1 MKFVISLTM
10 KNSEE
15 SSVKGV
21 ENEQKS
27 TVITEEFLKKE
38 GVLLR
43 DGRNASNV
51 DKIIKIKN
59 ALRKSMSLNIT
70 PDAHDDKTNELKS
83 KVLGYM
89 KSNSN
94 RIEVTS
100 DSLNG
105 NYVRSMSMKY
115 EDNLKNN
122 KVLSECTDIKKC
134 KTKNEKLSQLPRQ
147 CNLGM
152 NVSDKIP
159 DVGGLRN
166 YYRYMGYTDINKTVK
181 VVSELKASFNDGN
194 KPLDS

>member
-1 MKFVISLTM
+1 MN
-10 KNSEE
+10 NSEE

-21 ENEQKS
+21 ENEQKL
-27 TVITEEFLKKE
+27 TTTMEESLKKE

-43 DGRNASNV
+43 DGRNTSNV
-51 DKIIKIKN
+51 DKFIKIKN

-70 PDAHDDKTNELKS
+70 PDTHDDKTNELKS

-105 NYVRSMSMKY
+105 NYVRTMSMKY

-122 KVLSECTDIKKC
+122 KVLSECTDVKKC
-134 KTKNEKLSQLPRQ
+134 ETKNEKLSQLPRQ